1 MTSWVWARFRIGS
14 HTMPGQQ
21 HSQPTPPLLGQ
32 GVYLLQCNLP
42 HALLAGWPGPFTCHC
57 SNMGVERTL
66 SKSQHRNLT
75 PEKRFCCCSYQESN
89 PQLFHHES
97 IAPPTE
103 LSPNKSKTAVV
114 ILESTNKSTL
124 FSLTNLPIIAVITPS
139 TNKTC
144 CSLCP
149 RARNSKNCSQ
159 VLGTCT
165 SWNLRAPLN
174 FY

>member
-1 MTSWVWARFRIGS
+1 
-14 HTMPGQQ
+14 MPEQ
-21 HSQPTPPLLGQ
+21 HGQPTSTLMGQ
-32 GVYLLQCNLP
+32 MRVHFICNQP
-42 HALLAGWPGPFTCHC
+42 SALWAEWPGPFTCHC

-97 IAPPTE
+97 IAPPTK

-124 FSLTNLPIIAVITPS
+124 FSLTNLPIIAFITPS

-149 RARNSKNCSQ
+149 RARNS
-159 VLGTCT
+159 
-165 SWNLRAPLN
+165 
-174 FY
+174 